1 MTTISLMV
9 IDSPLALVV
18 TNTVVKKSG
27 TVVKVL
33 PAGLVVVKV
42 IGPVRENGLLDKGVA
57 GAVTPLE
64 GSVTRKPG

>member
-1 MTTISLMV
+1 MV
-9 IDSPLALVV
+9 IGSPSALVV

-42 IGPVRENGLLDKGVA
+42 IGPVRENRLLDEEVA
-57 GAVTPLE
+57 EAVTSLE
-64 GSVTRKPG
+64 RSVTRKPG